1 MSWIA
6 ADGVRPHRHA
16 PAHPKERQG
25 GAQASVQA
33 VPRLAE
39 RPEVSRPGL
48 KDHVCRGPVR
58 ACHVDYAGGKGTS
71 IKVSDRFCIPMCD
84 EAHREQT
91 DDLGWPDFDEKY
103 GINALQDS
111 RAFWRLWPSRA
122 VWCAAHPEFEV

>member
-1 MSWIA
+1 MGFARI
-6 ADGVRPHRHA
+6 DTRPRIQ
-16 PAHPKERQG
+16 K
-25 GAQASVQA
+25 SDK
-33 VPRLAE
+33 AE
-39 RPEVSRPGL
+39 LKLRCKPFRGWLNGRKCRVLGL